1 MKNICHVL
9 FTTAVLVLVSGCA
22 TSPTTAPPATST
34 SEARSSY
41 DDQKIRNIKKG
52 ETSENDLVEWF
63 GPPAAR
69 EMKPDGRSFLSW
81 QFEPGAQGQRGGL
94 SVSLGGGRKSRV
106 LLREALNFNEERGR
120 RHSDSFNLSRFS
132 LRHDP

>member
-1 MKNICHVL
+1 CPPLRLVFDTAALHYATFCWRRCSSRMKNICHVL

-81 QFEPGAQGQRGGL
+81 QFEPGAQGQRVGL
-94 SVSLGGGRKSRV
+94 
-106 LLREALNFNEERGR
+106 
-120 RHSDSFNLSRFS
+120 
-132 LRHDP
+132 